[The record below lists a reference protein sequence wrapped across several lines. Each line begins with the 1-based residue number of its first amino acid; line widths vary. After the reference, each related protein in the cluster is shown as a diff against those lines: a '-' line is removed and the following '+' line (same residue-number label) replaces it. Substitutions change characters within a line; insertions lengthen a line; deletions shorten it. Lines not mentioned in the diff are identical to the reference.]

1 MVTRI
6 KKILFLFLTLVFV
19 AGITLAQNDPVKNK
33 EENKLQYQQEEQ
45 KKNEIKN
52 QVQTKSEG
60 ENQIRNQI
68 QTQNQEQS
76 KNQNQ
81 NQERNQNQ
89 VHGPGFVDLDG
100 DGINDYAVDS
110 DGDGIPN
117 GQDPD
122 YVRPKDGTGQQYRN
136 GKGENKKGKMWGPN
150 DGTGNDGIGPK
161 DGTGYGSSSGKGNSS
176 GTGTGSGSGKRG
188 GR

>member
-1 MVTRI
+1 MFTSI

-19 AGITLAQNDPVKNK
+19 SGITLAQNDPVKNK

-52 QVQTKSEG
+52 RVQTKSEG
-60 ENQIRNQI
+60 ENQIKNQI

-76 KNQNQ
+76 NNQNQ

-89 VHGPGFVDLDG
+89 IHGRGFVDLDA
-100 DGINDYAVDS
+100 DGINDNAIDS

-122 YVRPKDGTGQQYRN
+122 YVKPKDGTGQQHRN
-136 GKGENKKGKMWGPN
+136 GKGENKNGKMWGPN
-150 DGTGNDGIGPK
+150 DGTGNSGIGPK
-161 DGTGYGSSSGKGNSS
+161 DCTGYGSGSGNNGGSGN
-176 GTGTGSGSGKRG
+176 GSGSGKRG
-188 GR
+188 GRN